1 MNSLNIQFSRLVVHA
16 VLWVLFIVMPVITIA
31 PTVISLS
38 NEAAGRF
45 YFMFIYSSIAL
56 VIIFYLN
63 YLVFIPKFYFQKKRI
78 LYAITV
84 IVSLLVT
91 ILVTRTILH
100 AIVVDVIQHVRNPA
114 SFIAFSTFRILLI
127 LFVSGALAVY
137 ERWRKVEK
145 EKHAAEVS
153 FLKSQINPH
162 FLFNTLN
169 SIYSQT
175 LGKADTASEM
185 LLKLSSLMHYN
196 ISEAHHEF
204 VPLTKELLYID
215 NYIKLQKVRLS
226 KRVKLEY
233 HNSITETGLVISPF
247 LLIPFI
253 ENTFKYGI
261 NSQQD
266 SHIVIKVQLKRN
278 ELYLQAFNNKVV
290 IDELRDD
297 KVGLGI
303 SNTRQRLNLL
313 YPSKHLLTI
322 TETEKDF
329 SVSLHIKLT

>member
-1 MNSLNIQFSRLVVHA
+1 
-16 VLWVLFIVMPVITIA
+16 
-31 PTVISLS
+31 
-38 NEAAGRF
+38 
-45 YFMFIYSSIAL
+45 
-56 VIIFYLN
+56 
-63 YLVFIPKFYFQKKRI
+63 
-78 LYAITV
+78 
-84 IVSLLVT
+84 
-91 ILVTRTILH
+91 
-100 AIVVDVIQHVRNPA
+100 
-114 SFIAFSTFRILLI
+114 
-127 LFVSGALAVY
+127 
-137 ERWRKVEK
+137 
-145 EKHAAEVS
+145 
-153 FLKSQINPH
+153 
-162 FLFNTLN
+162 
-169 SIYSQT
+169 
-175 LGKADTASEM
+175 
-185 LLKLSSLMHYN
+185 
-196 ISEAHHEF
+196 
-204 VPLTKELLYID
+204 
-215 NYIKLQKVRLS
+215 VRLS